1 MFDQTLIRICLI
13 LGSLITAG
21 YILRRVRQAKVQIED
36 TIFWL
41 LFSAALLILAIF
53 PGIAYW
59 AANLLGFMSPIN
71 FVYVVII
78 FLLLAKQFFMS
89 IKLSQLDSKVRIL
102 TEKKYTFSAG
112 AGFFPKLAYASEI
125 ELIDAVPAD
134 AAKMASV
141 VTGDAQIYMPMGDL
155 IDFEA
160 ERARLGKEKS
170 KVEADIAF
178 VMKKLNNPKF
188 VDKAPEKVV
197 AAEREKAEKLRE
209 HLAKLEESIA
219 ALN

>member
-1 MFDQTLIRICLI
+1 
-13 LGSLITAG
+13 
-21 YILRRVRQAKVQIED
+21 
-36 TIFWL
+36 
-41 LFSAALLILAIF
+41 
-53 PGIAYW
+53 
-59 AANLLGFMSPIN
+59 
-71 FVYVVII
+71 
-78 FLLLAKQFFMS
+78 
-89 IKLSQLDSKVRIL
+89 
-102 TEKKYTFSAG
+102 
-112 AGFFPKLAYASEI
+112 
-125 ELIDAVPAD
+125 
-134 AAKMASV
+134 MASV
-141 VTGDAQIYMPMGDL
+141 GHPATHRSICRWATF

-170 KVEADIAF
+170 KVEADIDF

>member
-1 MFDQTLIRICLI
+1 
-13 LGSLITAG
+13 
-21 YILRRVRQAKVQIED
+21 
-36 TIFWL
+36 
-41 LFSAALLILAIF
+41 
-53 PGIAYW
+53 
-59 AANLLGFMSPIN
+59 
-71 FVYVVII
+71 
-78 FLLLAKQFFMS
+78 
-89 IKLSQLDSKVRIL
+89 
-102 TEKKYTFSAG
+102 
-112 AGFFPKLAYASEI
+112 
-125 ELIDAVPAD
+125 
-134 AAKMASV
+134 MASV

-160 ERARLGKEKS
+160 ERALGKEKS
-170 KVEADIAF
+170 KVEADIDF

>member
-1 MFDQTLIRICLI
+1 MDAVRAIRN
-13 LGSLITAG
+13 
-21 YILRRVRQAKVQIED
+21 RRAEMNVPPSKKAKV
-36 TIFWL
+36 L
-41 LFSAALLILAIF
+41 
-53 PGIAYW
+53 
-59 AANLLGFMSPIN
+59 
-71 FVYVVII
+71 
-78 FLLLAKQFFMS
+78 
-89 IKLSQLDSKVRIL
+89 IL
-102 TEKKYTFSAG
+102 TEKKDTFSAG

-170 KVEADIAF
+170 KVEADIDF

-209 HLAKLEESIA
+209 HLAKLEESDCSAELNIRQHRTIKA
-219 ALN
+219 AAPCAGSGRTAAVLCGNFVS

>member
-1 MFDQTLIRICLI
+1 MESHDGRYPRHPQPPCRDER
-13 LGSLITAG
+13 TALQEG
-21 YILRRVRQAKVQIED
+21 ARCI
-36 TIFWL
+36 
-41 LFSAALLILAIF
+41 
-53 PGIAYW
+53 
-59 AANLLGFMSPIN
+59 
-71 FVYVVII
+71 
-78 FLLLAKQFFMS
+78 
-89 IKLSQLDSKVRIL
+89 IL
-102 TEKKYTFSAG
+102 TEKKDTFSEAG
-112 AGFFPKLAYASEI
+112 SQASSPKLAYASEI

-134 AAKMASV
+134 AAKMAIRSHQ
-141 VTGDAQIYMPMGDL
+141 GDAQIYMPMGDL

-170 KVEADIAF
+170 QGAEADIDF